1 MTAPAPA
8 RRTAALA
15 FIFVAVVIDM
25 IALGVIIPVLPRLIE
40 AFVGDIKGAAWIN
53 GVFVGVWALMQFVCS
68 PILGSLSDR
77 YGRRPVILIS
87 MTGLGLDYVLMA
99 LSPNLAW
106 LLVGRIISGVTSS
119 NISTAYAYIADVTP
133 EEKRAGAYGMMG
145 AAFGLGFILGP
156 ALGGVLGDIS
166 PRLPFWLAAGLS
178 LINAAYG
185 LLVLPESLPKDRR
198 APFSWKRANPV
209 GSLVLLRSHPE
220 LSGLATVNFLAQCA
234 HAVLPTVFVL
244 YAGQRFGWTPRTV
257 GLALAAIGVCSAV
270 IQAGLTGWTVKRIGE
285 RATLSLALICGAVGF
300 TIYGLAPNGWI
311 FAAGLPIVSLWGMA
325 GPSTQALMTRLV
337 APTEQGQLQ
346 GANMS
351 LSSIAGVLAPLAFGL
366 TYSAAIDAPPW
377 AIGAPFYLAA
387 LFLLAAAL
395 VAQHA
400 ARAVERRAMVT

>member
-1 MTAPAPA
+1 MTSAAPA
-8 RRTAALA
+8 RRSAALS
-15 FIFVAVVIDM
+15 FIFIAVVIDM

-40 AFVGDIKGAAWIN
+40 GFVGSTQGAAWIN

-77 YGRRPVILIS
+77 YGRRPVILLS
-87 MTGLGLDYVLMA
+87 MTGLGLDYMLMA
-99 LSPNLAW
+99 LAPNLAW
-106 LLVGRIISGVTSS
+106 MLVGRIVSGVTSS
-119 NISTAYAYIADVTP
+119 SISTAFAYIADVTP

-166 PRLPFWLAAGLS
+166 PRLPFWLAAGLC
-178 LINAAYG
+178 LVNALYG
-185 LLVLPESLPKDRR
+185 VLVLPESLAKDRR
-198 APFSWKRANPV
+198 AAFSWKRANPV

-220 LSGLATVNFLAQCA
+220 LAGLASVNFLAQCA

-244 YAGQRFGWTPRTV
+244 YAGHRFGWTPKIV
-257 GLALAAIGVCSAV
+257 GLAMAGIGVCSAV
-270 IQAGLTGWTVKRIGE
+270 IQGGLTGWVVKRLGE
-285 RATLSLALICGAVGF
+285 RGTMSLALLCGAMGLA
-300 TIYGLAPNGWI
+300 IYGLAPNGWI

-351 LSSIAGVLAPLAFGL
+351 LSSIAGVIAPLAFGFA
-366 TYSAAIDAPPW
+366 YSLSIGASPLAL
-377 AIGAPFYLAA
+377 GAPFYLASV
-387 LFLLAAAL
+387 LLLAAAL
-395 VAQHA
+395 VAQGA
-400 ARAVERRAMVT
+400 ARAAVQA